1 MFNDY
6 GISASLSY
14 DDDPLSAIYNFFFLD
29 AGTKTTVNAKI
40 EEVPFFFKSIIIQ
53 LKTQKPRSQFIRQ
66 VGGG

>member
-14 DDDPLSAIYNFFFLD
+14 DGDPLAATHNFFTLD

-40 EEVPFFFKSIIIQ
+40 EEVLIFSQ
-53 LKTQKPRSQFIRQ
+53 VNNNSTQDANAFEQA
-66 VGGG
+66 